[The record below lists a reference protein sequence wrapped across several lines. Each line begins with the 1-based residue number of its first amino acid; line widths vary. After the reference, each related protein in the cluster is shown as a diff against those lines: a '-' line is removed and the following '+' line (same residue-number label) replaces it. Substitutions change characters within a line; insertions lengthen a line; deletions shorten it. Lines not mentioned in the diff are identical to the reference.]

1 MNILAFSQGPC
12 GQMFHLTYCNIIF
25 QVVLTLEETSNRI
38 PILTVYNII
47 RAWDAE
53 AEVKRSIKS
62 EKEEGEKLQ
71 NFIQVMKNVYRCA
84 ITMSQGREEKI
95 FIPTYIYRFLTST
108 KRAHTQDCVGVRSS
122 KRSRMDTSTP
132 LRYRE
137 VTAIDLPS
145 SPISKLEASV
155 GAMSVSGSSDA
166 TNDRADE
173 VTPPSGMSNLD
184 ITPPKNGSPN
194 TEAAKTFVAAND
206 HCDSLNEYRKRSKSV
221 PSMSRPA
228 IIVQQS
234 LISENKSKSFGS
246 FGDLFDS
253 WEEVKSVSGIDN
265 DGVDVDDS
273 TAECVPQ
280 VLEDDSIRNVND
292 RNIINPT
299 ADGNLEENAVVLR
312 NAKAG
317 VDDELD
323 QVIVEKNIK
332 HVVDEAVVLENDKA
346 GVDDELD
353 PVKVE
358 KIIKQLNENKLFGIF
373 KAEDRWKR
381 GVMNRKNNSI
391 ITPKTPQT
399 KRKSSPQP
407 PTKKSRARKMEV
419 DTKSPANRHRA
430 STISGSSGCDI
441 KKGKTRSKSC
451 SVDPKQILI
460 SNLLPRRKDSGL
472 DRIQLEEEIAPA
484 PTMNETDGGFN
495 KAFN

>member
-1 MNILAFSQGPC
+1 
-12 GQMFHLTYCNIIF
+12 
-25 QVVLTLEETSNRI
+25 
-38 PILTVYNII
+38 
-47 RAWDAE
+47 
-53 AEVKRSIKS
+53 
-62 EKEEGEKLQ
+62 
-71 NFIQVMKNVYRCA
+71 
-84 ITMSQGREEKI
+84 
-95 FIPTYIYRFLTST
+95 
-108 KRAHTQDCVGVRSS
+108 
-122 KRSRMDTSTP
+122 
-132 LRYRE
+132 
-137 VTAIDLPS
+137 
-145 SPISKLEASV
+145 
-155 GAMSVSGSSDA
+155 
-166 TNDRADE
+166 
-173 VTPPSGMSNLD
+173 
-184 ITPPKNGSPN
+184 
-194 TEAAKTFVAAND
+194 
-206 HCDSLNEYRKRSKSV
+206 
-221 PSMSRPA
+221 MSRPA
-228 IIVQQS
+228 IIAQQS

-323 QVIVEKNIK
+323 QVIVEKNNK

-441 KKGKTRSKSC
+441 KKGKTRSKSY

-484 PTMNETDGGFN
+484 PTMNETVGGFN